1 MVGEYSDA
9 DGLVPGAYLFIYR
22 SDEALVEVFNG
33 LELQFEVA
41 VVAGFVAGFNVNE
54 DEVVVTKGIDGGL
67 CLPLVV
73 GVGKACGTFYLD
85 NLQAGIVTDTADK
98 VDGGDD
104 RSTLDLGVLSAW
116 RDGSRRSRARCC
128 WLGARRGRLW
138 PGCRDA
144 WPAVPAISE
153 SGRLSGRQFPVLSY
167 GPAQRERSPQPLP
180 GVGATTR

>member
-1 MVGEYSDA
+1 MNVVGSDAAIPDEERHGLADVDAHLYGGQMVGEYSDA

-67 CLPLVV
+67 CLTLVV
-73 GVGKACGTFYLD
+73 GVGKACGAFYLND
-85 NLQAGIVTDTADK
+85 FQAGIVTDTADK

-104 RSTLDLGVLSAW
+104 RSTLDLGVL
-116 RDGSRRSRARCC
+116 
-128 WLGARRGRLW
+128 LL
-138 PGCRDA
+138 
-144 WPAVPAISE
+144 
-153 SGRLSGRQFPVLSY
+153 
-167 GPAQRERSPQPLP
+167 
-180 GVGATTR
+180 